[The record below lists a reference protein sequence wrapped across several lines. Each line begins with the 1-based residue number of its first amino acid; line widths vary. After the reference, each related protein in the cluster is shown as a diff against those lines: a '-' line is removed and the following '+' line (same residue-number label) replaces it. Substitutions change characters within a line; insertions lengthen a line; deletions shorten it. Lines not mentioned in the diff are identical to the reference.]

1 MAFAAHNQERDLP
14 LGELIVRAGLLS
26 SVQLD
31 AALAVARASGRRL
44 GEVLVED
51 ELVDERELAQIVA
64 QQEGLEFVD
73 LGKHDLDHEA
83 LDLLSESS
91 ARRYLALPY
100 KLEGTAVCVVIADP
114 SDDAALDAVLGEM
127 ERPVRFV
134 VATRAEVESALR
146 EAFGEPFPAA

>member
-1 MAFAAHNQERDLP
+1 
-14 LGELIVRAGLLS
+14 
-26 SVQLD
+26 
-31 AALAVARASGRRL
+31 
-44 GEVLVED
+44 VLVED

-73 LGKHDLDHEA
+73 LGKHDLEHEA

-114 SDDAALDAVLGEM
+114 SDDAALHAVLAEM

-134 VATRAEVESALR
+134 VATRTEVEAALG
-146 EAFGEPFPAA
+146 EAFGDPFTIA